1 MQHLKSTTARCAALT
16 SEKGEMV
23 MTEEWVFIERT
34 NEEYSVSSFGRI
46 RSNAR
51 TLMRAN
57 GKKLTLRERILSL
70 SPNRHKYGYLATNT
84 EKYGAIKPHRE
95 VAKAFI
101 LNDKGYTEVNHKD
114 GDRLNNHADNLEWVT
129 RLENVRHAHENNHIK
144 HNVKISEQEVIEIRK
159 IYKPYSK
166 EFGTYAIAKKYGIS
180 PSYAWRV
187 VKGHKRRRKLEVE
200 EMDPNGDEGAE
211 L

>member
-1 MQHLKSTTARCAALT
+1 
-16 SEKGEMV
+16 MV
-23 MTEEWVFIERT
+23 EEWAFIEGT
-34 NEEYSVSSFGRI
+34 NEEYSVSSYGRI

-51 TLMRAN
+51 TLIRTN
-57 GKKLTLRERILSL
+57 GKKLTLQERILRL
-70 SPNRHKYGYLATNT
+70 SISRRKYGYLETNT
-84 EKYGAIKPHRE
+84 QKYGTIKPHRE

-101 LNDKGYTEVNHKD
+101 PNGKCREEVNHKD
-114 GDRLNNHADNLEWVT
+114 GDRLNNCVDNLEWVT

-187 VKGHKRRRKLEVE
+187 VKGHKRGRKLEEVE
-200 EMDPNGDEGAE
+200 